1 MAYIQAFT
9 RTFCEKLPKFPLFGS
24 SLIHQLRL
32 LGSQQH
38 PQNGALLTSFSTWG
52 TENSLAEIN
61 LESAGGVIKSCNI
74 FLGQKLANTCS
85 FVGGSTIVQQEK
97 ISRAER
103 SWTNPLNAFQWALH
117 YSFIKFYI
125 YFFSPVVRILCA
137 LRLESRIKLSTW
149 SWCGT
154 FGISVSSAEGMSLE
168 PIQNSVAFFWSQAKH
183 QVSLVLIIQQD
194 ATSKWFILHLVTLY
208 MFRVTIP
215 PIIRGTIAVSANSGI
230 RRLHVAISPTA
241 FGVLLELAVLH

>member
-1 MAYIQAFT
+1 MV
-9 RTFCEKLPKFPLFGS
+9 KG
-24 SLIHQLRL
+24 
-32 LGSQQH
+32 
-38 PQNGALLTSFSTWG
+38 
-52 TENSLAEIN
+52 
-61 LESAGGVIKSCNI
+61 CNI
-74 FLGQKLANTCS
+74 FW
-85 FVGGSTIVQQEK
+85 VK
-97 ISRAER
+97 IGKHLQLCERAHYLDEPVECP
-103 SWTNPLNAFQWALH
+103 SGADPLRLYKILH
-117 YSFIKFYI
+117 LLLF
-125 YFFSPVVRILCA
+125 PLVRILCA

-215 PIIRGTIAVSANSGI
+215 PIIRGTMAVSAASGI
-230 RRLHVAISPTA
+230 SRLHVAQSPTA
-241 FGVLLELAVLH
+241 FRVLFELTVLW